1 MKKDLLLLVLLF
13 ILALVPSINY
23 MKKEQSNFKN
33 IIEYSEKN
41 PEYNIDTSKLKKS
54 DNFSFVHGVLDNFIK
69 LPYILLIIVIFF
81 SLFEKE
87 KKHKYKYTLVPF
99 IYVLFVFIISLFYN
113 FDLRFNFQFYNFVNL
128 ILILMTY
135 INVASIFYKLLK
147 FKIFT
152 TFITIMFFMVI
163 DILMQ
168 NILGPVLVALTGI
181 NYFGNTLTT
190 ISVWYIGEEAGFII
204 PLVYSISLFLLS
216 RKYA

>member
-33 IIEYSEKN
+33 IIEYSKQH
-41 PEYNIDTSKLKKS
+41 PEYNIDTSKLEKS
-54 DNFSFVHGVLDNFIK
+54 SNFTFVNGVLDNFIK
-69 LPYILLIIVIFF
+69 LPYILLIIVTFF

-128 ILILMTY
+128 ILILMT
-135 INVASIFYKLLK
+135 
-147 FKIFT
+147 
-152 TFITIMFFMVI
+152 
-163 DILMQ
+163 
-168 NILGPVLVALTGI
+168 
-181 NYFGNTLTT
+181 
-190 ISVWYIGEEAGFII
+190 
-204 PLVYSISLFLLS
+204 
-216 RKYA
+216 